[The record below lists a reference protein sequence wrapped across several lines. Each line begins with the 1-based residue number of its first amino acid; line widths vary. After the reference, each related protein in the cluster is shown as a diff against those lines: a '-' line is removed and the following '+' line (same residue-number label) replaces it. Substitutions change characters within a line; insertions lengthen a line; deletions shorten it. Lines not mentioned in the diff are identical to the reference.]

1 MNSTISEP
9 LDLGN
14 QKFYPKGKIFYQ
26 LSVPALVEH
35 AILNREGV
43 LTECGALVADTGK
56 FTGRSPKDRYIV
68 HDDKTKSTVWWGD
81 INQPLEAKYYG
92 QLLAKMMHY
101 MKDIDLYVR
110 DGYVCAEKNHRLTLR
125 VITESAYQNIFAHHL
140 FMRPSRNEPLSSIN
154 WTILAIPGFE
164 AIPLVDGVR
173 SANFVIINFTEQV
186 VLIGGT
192 GYTGEIKKSIFS
204 VLNYLLPTEKG
215 ILSMHCSA
223 NVGKERGDTAL
234 FFGLSGTGKT
244 TLSADEARMLVG
256 DDEHGWSEEGVFNF
270 EGGCYAKCVGLA
282 EEKEP
287 QIFNA
292 IRFGTL
298 LENVCMLGES
308 RIPDYNNISKTENTR
323 AAYPVH
329 FIKGAVE
336 PAIAEHPKHIFF
348 LTADAFGVLPPI
360 SKLSVEQAMYHF
372 ISGYT
377 AKVAGTESG
386 IIEPTAT
393 FSACFGKAFLP
404 LHPAKYAAILGKKL
418 KTHQVQVW
426 LVNTGWIGGAYGVG
440 ERIPLVHTR
449 NLIQAALRGDLDEVD
464 YQTHLIFGLAYP
476 RSCPNVPSDI
486 LSPRDSWRDKE
497 AYFAQANK
505 LAEAFA
511 ENFKQYEAEMDIKI
525 LEAAPK
531 VQIVSL

>member
-68 HDDKTKSTVWWGD
+68 HDDKTKSIVWWGD

-92 QLLAKMMHY
+92 QLLTKMMHY
-101 MKDIDLYVR
+101 MKDINLYVR

-125 VITESAYQNIFAHHL
+125 VITESAYHNIFAHYL

-244 TLSADEARMLVG
+244 TLSSDPDRPLIG
-256 DDEHGWSEEGVFNF
+256 DDEHGWGDDGIFNF
-270 EGGCYAKCVGLA
+270 EGGCYAKVVHLNP
-282 EEKEP
+282 ELEP
-287 QIFNA
+287 MIWEA
-292 IRFGTL
+292 TRHFGTI
-298 LENVCMLGES
+298 LENV
-308 RIPDYNNISKTENTR
+308 
-323 AAYPVH
+323 
-329 FIKGAVE
+329 
-336 PAIAEHPKHIFF
+336 
-348 LTADAFGVLPPI
+348 
-360 SKLSVEQAMYHF
+360 
-372 ISGYT
+372 
-377 AKVAGTESG
+377 
-386 IIEPTAT
+386 
-393 FSACFGKAFLP
+393 
-404 LHPAKYAAILGKKL
+404 
-418 KTHQVQVW
+418 
-426 LVNTGWIGGAYGVG
+426 
-440 ERIPLVHTR
+440 
-449 NLIQAALRGDLDEVD
+449 
-464 YQTHLIFGLAYP
+464 
-476 RSCPNVPSDI
+476 
-486 LSPRDSWRDKE
+486 
-497 AYFAQANK
+497 
-505 LAEAFA
+505 
-511 ENFKQYEAEMDIKI
+511 
-525 LEAAPK
+525 
-531 VQIVSL
+531 